1 LSLTRAIEVLSEL
14 VVDAS
19 SQCLVENPQRGEV
32 AIGKVVSRTR
42 NAKVEGA
49 TLTSDDWGRTSV
61 GRPVEFRMLSCEQGS
76 LASEVVHVEVEGNP
90 CDEGLLVRLADRRGG
105 QNARGR
111 DEHCEDSAHVNT
123 PIAVICDGE

>member
-1 LSLTRAIEVLSEL
+1 
-14 VVDAS
+14 
-19 SQCLVENPQRGEV
+19 
-32 AIGKVVSRTR
+32 
-42 NAKVEGA
+42 
-49 TLTSDDWGRTSV
+49 
-61 GRPVEFRMLSCEQGS
+61 MLSCEQGS
-76 LASEVVHVEVEGNP
+76 LTSEVVQVEVEGNP